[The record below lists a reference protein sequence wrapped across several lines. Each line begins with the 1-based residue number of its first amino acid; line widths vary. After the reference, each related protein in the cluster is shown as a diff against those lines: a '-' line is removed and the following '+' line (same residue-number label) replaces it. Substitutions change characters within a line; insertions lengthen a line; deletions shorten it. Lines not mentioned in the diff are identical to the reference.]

1 MIGLVYVNT
10 YRSIFIPLCG
20 ILVDFLSPGP
30 ASVPASLNRP
40 AYICQKGCSGDDGRR
55 VMLLCLVP
63 AGKGDRNRS
72 ESVSGNLVGSLLR
85 RRVADPDLFF
95 SPRRTPKR
103 PLRQGRDGRKT
114 AP

>member
-1 MIGLVYVNT
+1 
-10 YRSIFIPLCG
+10 
-20 ILVDFLSPGP
+20 
-30 ASVPASLNRP
+30 
-40 AYICQKGCSGDDGRR
+40 
-55 VMLLCLVP
+55 MLLCLVP
-63 AGKGDRNRS
+63 AGKGEMDGS